1 VTIFRNELCL
11 IRGGG
16 DIATG
21 VVARLHHAGFPIVV
35 TELPF
40 PLAVRRSVSVANA
53 VYEKSTHI
61 ENMSVQL
68 VDSVSKAITKS
79 REGIIAVLVNEGI
92 PKLDASIV
100 IDGRLAKKNI
110 DTKISDAN
118 IVVGLGPGF
127 TAGRDCDFVIETKRG
142 HFLGRVIK
150 DGKAIENT
158 GRPEPVEGRG
168 DERVLRSPKD
178 GQVQWNVEIGE
189 SVVRNQTLGSIAEE
203 TINAPFDGVV
213 RGLIHPLVMTKQNMK
228 IGDIDP
234 RQTDNWRYISDK
246 ALSIGGGVLEAV
258 FSCLKS

>member
-1 VTIFRNELCL
+1 MTIFRKEQCL
-11 IRGGG
+11 VRGGG
-16 DIATG
+16 DLATG

-40 PLAVRRSVSVANA
+40 PLAVRRSVAVANV
-53 VYEKSTHI
+53 VYEKSVQI

-79 REGIIAVLVNEGI
+79 RKGIIAVLVDEGI
-92 PKLDASIV
+92 PETNASII

-110 DTKISDAN
+110 DTKITDAD

-127 TAGRDCDFVIETKRG
+127 TAGLDCDFVIETKRG

-150 DGKAIENT
+150 NGKAIENT

-178 GQVQWNVEIGE
+178 GKILWNVQIGE
-189 SVVRNQTLGSIAEE
+189 SVVKNQTLGSIAEE
-203 TINAPFDGVV
+203 TIKAPFDGVV
-213 RGLIHPLVMTKQNMK
+213 RGLIHPFVMTKQNMK

>member
-1 VTIFRNELCL
+1 MTIFRNELCL

-110 DTKISDAN
+110 DTKIFSKSFKNELVNPLYKNFEELNDFPNCKNNDEVARMLYWDA
-118 IVVGLGPGF
+118 ISYLPGN
-127 TAGRDCDFVIETKRG
+127 TIFV
-142 HFLGRVIK
+142 L
-150 DGKAIENT
+150 
-158 GRPEPVEGRG
+158 
-168 DERVLRSPKD
+168 LY
-178 GQVQWNVEIGE
+178 
-189 SVVRNQTLGSIAEE
+189 
-203 TINAPFDGVV
+203 
-213 RGLIHPLVMTKQNMK
+213 IH
-228 IGDIDP
+228 
-234 RQTDNWRYISDK
+234 R
-246 ALSIGGGVLEAV
+246 
-258 FSCLKS
+258 